1 MCKEGFTDD
10 THTRCLGDS
19 IDSDSGAGYLS
30 SLAEKAAD
38 AAPDGTTVD
47 KFLMFFLVIGIPA
60 IFGVVIVVVTSMVTG
75 RPIPF
80 VQWAFRGGGT
90 AVGSDAAGVSLQ
102 VISDRSCSSPLLQDM
117 RTGTVIIISVWLM
130 PMPCCHAQGSFGG
143 SPPSTPAMQPEAPAK
158 ESTSAPVRASLQETM
173 DALAQ
178 EDNVLLKPRAI
189 GEYRH
194 HLSERVHF

>member
-19 IDSDSGAGYLS
+19 IDSDSGASGYLS

-60 IFGVVIVVVTSMVTG
+60 IFGAVIVAVTSMVTG

-90 AVGSDAAGVSLQ
+90 AAGSDAAGVSFA
-102 VISDRSCSSPLLQDM
+102 VISDRSCSQL
-117 RTGTVIIISVWLM
+117 
-130 PMPCCHAQGSFGG
+130 A
-143 SPPSTPAMQPEAPAK
+143 PSA
-158 ESTSAPVRASLQETM
+158 
-173 DALAQ
+173 
-178 EDNVLLKPRAI
+178 
-189 GEYRH
+189 
-194 HLSERVHF
+194 